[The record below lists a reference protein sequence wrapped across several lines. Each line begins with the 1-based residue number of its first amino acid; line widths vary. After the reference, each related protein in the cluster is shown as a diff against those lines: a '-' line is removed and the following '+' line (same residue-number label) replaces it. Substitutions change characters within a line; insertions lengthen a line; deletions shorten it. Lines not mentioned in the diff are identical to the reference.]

1 MRTER
6 SSTNDIRNPHHNG
19 GPENPPALLHLRPF
33 NDPARMRP
41 KPLGVTD
48 ADTSGAIVGL
58 HVEDARHH
66 LHVLGPTGTGK
77 STLLLN
83 YTMAEVAAGR
93 GVAVFD
99 PKGDLTRDL
108 LDRLPPQAGQ
118 RLVLIDP
125 DETEAPAALN
135 LLELT
140 NDPYDTAD
148 QLVGVMAKVWAS
160 TWGPRTDDLA
170 RHALLT
176 LIQQPGASLADL
188 PVLLADRR
196 VRQRILSHTNSR
208 DRDGWHVDLEGFWA
222 WWDEQSPA
230 VAAQLAG
237 PLLSKLR
244 AVLSR
249 RFAAALFGVP
259 RTTFRLDDILNG
271 GILLVRLPKA
281 MGHDTVRLTGS
292 LLLAALL
299 HIAGRRTALPESQR
313 LDATVVVD
321 EAQNFVNLPIGLDDA
336 LAETRAMRLSLL
348 LAHQH
353 LGQLSRPVFQAIDA
367 NARSKVFFSLAP
379 GDADDLAHHV
389 KPYFAAEDLIHRDAY
404 GMVCRLVIRGR
415 NSEPF
420 TLRARPAPPVWPGRA
435 QLLREAARAR
445 GLPREQRRHL
455 ADTRRLGPHAR
466 PARKLTQERGIE
478 PDLLDTNEFGNEFR
492 EGWGDGFGDG
502 GPIVPPGV
510 TA

>member
-1 MRTER
+1 MRTDP
-6 SSTNDIRNPHHNG
+6 SSTHDTRNTDGVG
-19 GPENPPALLHLRPF
+19 GTESPARLRLRPF
-33 NDPARMRP
+33 TDPARTRP

-58 HVEDARHH
+58 HVEDSRHH

-83 YTMAEVAAGR
+83 YTLSEVRAGR

-108 LDRLPPQAGQ
+108 LDRLPPEAGE

-125 DETEAPAALN
+125 DETAAPAALN
-135 LLELT
+135 LLELA
-140 NDPYDTAD
+140 DDGYDTAD

-176 LIQQPGASLADL
+176 LMRLPGASLADL
-188 PVLLADRR
+188 PTLLADRAAR
-196 VRQRILSHTNSR
+196 RRILQTTTANSL
-208 DRDGWHVDLEGFWA
+208 DRDGWQVDLEGFWA

-249 RFAAALFGVP
+249 RFVAGLFGVP
-259 RTTFRLDDILNG
+259 RSTFRLSDILNG

-281 MGHDTVRLTGS
+281 MGEDTVRLTGS

-299 HIAGRRTALPESQR
+299 HTAGRRANLPEHQR
-313 LDATVVVD
+313 LDASLIVD
-321 EAQNFVNLPIGLDDA
+321 ECHNFVNLPIGLDDA
-336 LAETRAMRLSLL
+336 LAETRALRLSLL

-379 GDADDLAHHV
+379 GDADDLVHHV

-404 GMVCRLVIRGR
+404 GMVCRLVIAGR
-415 NSEPF
+415 NGEPF
-420 TLRARPAPPVWPGRA
+420 TLRARPAPPVWPGHA
-435 QLLREAARAR
+435 ELLRQAARAR

-455 ADTRRLGPHAR
+455 ADARRLGPQAQ
-466 PARKLTQERGIE
+466 PTRKATQQRSIE
-478 PDLLDTNEFGNEFR
+478 PDLLHINQ
-492 EGWGDGFGDG
+492 FGDG
-502 GPIVPPGV
+502 DPIVPPGV
-510 TA
+510 RA

>member
-1 MRTER
+1 
-6 SSTNDIRNPHHNG
+6 
-19 GPENPPALLHLRPF
+19 
-33 NDPARMRP
+33 MRP

-48 ADTSGAIVGL
+48 ADASGAIVGL
-58 HVEDARHH
+58 HVADARHH

-83 YTMAEVAAGR
+83 YTMAEVWAGR

-108 LDRLPPQAGQ
+108 LDRLPPETGQ

-125 DETEAPAALN
+125 DETVAPAALN
-135 LLELT
+135 LLELAH
-140 NDPYDTAD
+140 DPYDTAD
-148 QLVGVMAKVWAS
+148 QLVGVMAKVWAA

-176 LIQQPGASLADL
+176 LMQRPGASLAEL
-188 PVLLADRR
+188 PMLLADRR
-196 VRQRILSHTNSR
+196 VRQHILATTPDRDRDGR

-249 RFAAALFGVP
+249 RFVAGLFGVP
-259 RTTFRLDDILNG
+259 RSTFRLDDILNG

-281 MGHDTVRLTGS
+281 MGEDTVRLTGS

-299 HIAGRRTALPESQR
+299 HTAGRRAALPESQR
-313 LDATVVVD
+313 LDATLVID
-321 EAQNFVNLPIGLDDA
+321 EAHNFVNLPIGLDDA
-336 LAETRAMRLSLL
+336 LAETRALRLSLL

-353 LGQLSRPVFQAIDA
+353 LGQLSRSMFQAIDA

-379 GDADDLAHHV
+379 ADADDLAHHV

-404 GMVCRLVIRGR
+404 GMVCRLVIAGR
-415 NSEPF
+415 NGEPF

-435 QLLREAARAR
+435 QLLRQAARAR
-445 GLPREQRRHL
+445 GLPATERKQL
-455 ADTRRLGPHAR
+455 ADTRRLGPNAQ
-466 PARKLTQERGIE
+466 PARKTTQVPDTESELE
-478 PDLLDTNEFGNEFR
+478 PDLLDTNRFDESDEFGNR
-492 EGWGDGFGDG
+492 VGDVLGED
-502 GPIVPPGV
+502 GPILPPSPRPGV
-510 TA
+510 RP

>member
-1 MRTER
+1 METITMRTDQP
-6 SSTNDIRNPHHNG
+6 STHDTPRG
-19 GPENPPALLHLRPF
+19 GPETPARLRLRPVD
-33 NDPARMRP
+33 DPARTRP

-58 HVEDARHH
+58 HVADARHH

-83 YTMAEVAAGR
+83 YTLGEVRAGR

-108 LDRLPPQAGQ
+108 LDRLPPEAGE

-125 DETEAPAALN
+125 DETQAPAALN
-135 LLELT
+135 LLQLAE
-140 NDPYDTAD
+140 DPYDTAD
-148 QLVGVMAKVWAS
+148 QLVGVMAKVWAA

-176 LIQQPGASLADL
+176 LMRIPGASLTDL
-188 PVLLADRR
+188 PTLLANPRLRR
-196 VRQRILSHTNSR
+196 AALARPDQR
-208 DRDGWHVDLEGFWA
+208 DDDGWGVDLHAFWS
-222 WWDEQSPA
+222 WWDGQSPGL
-230 VAAQLAG
+230 AAQQLG

-249 RFAAALFGVP
+249 RLAAGLFGVP
-259 RTTFRLDDILNG
+259 RSTFHLDDILNG

-281 MGHDTVRLTGS
+281 MGEDTVRLTGS

-299 HIAGRRTALPESQR
+299 HTAGRRAALSESQR
-313 LDATVVVD
+313 LDASLVID
-321 EAQNFVNLPIGLDDA
+321 EAYNFVNLPIGIDDA
-336 LAETRAMRLSLL
+336 LAETRALRLSML

-353 LGQLSRPVFQAIDA
+353 LGQLSRSMFSAIDA

-379 GDADDLAHHV
+379 ADADDLVHHV

-404 GMVCRLVIRGR
+404 GMVCRLLIRGR
-415 NSEPF
+415 NGEPF
-420 TLRARPAPPVWPGRA
+420 TLRARPSPPVWPGRA
-435 QLLREAARAR
+435 ELLREAARAR
-445 GLPREQRRHL
+445 GLPIDERRRF
-455 ADTRRLGPHAR
+455 ADARRLGPNAEQ
-466 PARKLTQERGIE
+466 ARKLTQQPKEA
-478 PDLLDTNEFGNEFR
+478 DLL
-492 EGWGDGFGDG
+492 GDNASDRL
-502 GPIVPPGV
+502 GPILPPR
-510 TA
+510 ARP

>member
-1 MRTER
+1 MRADQP
-6 SSTNDIRNPHHNG
+6 STHDTRDR
-19 GPENPPALLHLRPF
+19 GPLTSAARLRLRPF
-33 NDPARMRP
+33 DDPARTRP

-58 HVEDARHH
+58 HVPDARHH

-83 YTMAEVAAGR
+83 YTMSEVRAGR

-108 LDRLPPQAGQ
+108 LDRLPPEAAD

-125 DETEAPAALN
+125 DETQAPAALN
-135 LLELT
+135 LLHLAE
-140 NDPYDTAD
+140 DPYDTAD

-176 LIQQPGASLADL
+176 LMRLPGASLADL
-188 PVLLADRR
+188 PTLLSNPRLRRAALARADE
-196 VRQRILSHTNSR
+196 R
-208 DRDGWHVDLEGFWA
+208 DADGWGVDLHAFWN
-222 WWDEQSPA
+222 WWDAQSPGQA
-230 VAAQLAG
+230 SQQLG

-249 RFAAALFGVP
+249 RFAAGLFGVP
-259 RTTFRLDDILNG
+259 RSTFRLDDILNG

-281 MGHDTVRLTGS
+281 MGEDTVRLTGS

-299 HIAGRRTALPESQR
+299 HTAGRRAALPEHQR
-313 LDATVVVD
+313 LDASLIVD
-321 EAQNFVNLPIGLDDA
+321 ECHQFVNLPIGLDDA
-336 LAETRAMRLSLL
+336 LAETRALRLSML

-353 LGQLSRPVFQAIDA
+353 LGQLSKQVRDAIDA
-367 NARSKVFFSLAP
+367 NARSKVFFALAP
-379 GDADDLAHHV
+379 ADADALVHHV
-389 KPYFAAEDLIHRDAY
+389 KPYFAADDLIHRDAY
-404 GMVCRLVIRGR
+404 GMICRLVIRGR
-415 NSEPF
+415 NGEPF

-435 QLLREAARAR
+435 ELLRAAARHR
-445 GLPREQRRHL
+445 GLPVDERRKL
-455 ADTRRLGPHAR
+455 ADARRLGPSAQR
-466 PARKLTQERGIE
+466 TRRTQQPAEL
-478 PDLLDTNEFGNEFR
+478 DLLGGNDSEHSAPILPP
-492 EGWGDGFGDG
+492 DG
-502 GPIVPPGV
+502 GR
-510 TA
+510 